1 MSAQEGGSDAQAAAE
16 AVEGQKL
23 LRLTDASGQMQLI
36 VEQSGTLYTRKL
48 EPART
53 AGTLS
58 ARTHRLVWKWRSD
71 RTRRGA
77 VTQKAGHE

>member
-36 VEQSGTLYTRKL
+36 VEQ
-48 EPART
+48 

-58 ARTHRLVWKWRSD
+58 
-71 RTRRGA
+71 TRANSNQRA
-77 VTQKAGHE
+77 QQAHY